1 MLQTMMPEENS
12 MVSWNLI
19 APLDHQLGDV
29 VEVPIGLKRR
39 KSGNGLMALTYFW
52 PVDSFSG
59 FTSLLLKAAK
69 KSSKATPE

>member
-29 VEVPIGLKRR
+29 VEVPIGLKRK
-39 KSGNGLMALTYFW
+39 KSGNGLMA
-52 PVDSFSG
+52 
-59 FTSLLLKAAK
+59 
-69 KSSKATPE
+69 